1 MPLPQAENR
10 VLQGRDLPDDLRT
23 TLVAMQALI
32 AAGSKNPQIVEFSR
46 LLVGDL
52 PDRRTVTP
60 EQQEIAQIQR
70 VWQWVCANIRYV
82 TDAYDFKN
90 NVEGEQLQDAN
101 ATLELMAGD
110 CDDMAVLSGAMIASL
125 GIGVEL
131 WMAGG
136 PQSMPP
142 EGWSEMNAV
151 ADACESA
158 GVSLPP
164 EVGAYLASKTAAD
177 WTNYSP
183 SPQHIFIVASTR
195 FGQGPRIVVDCTLHE
210 SHQFGS
216 WTIGPGWEYWP
227 ASHFLKG

>member
-1 MPLPQAENR
+1 MPQPQPDSR
-10 VLQGRDLPDDLRT
+10 VVQGHDLPDDLRT

-32 AAGSKNPQIVEFSR
+32 AAGSKNPRIVQFTR

-60 EQQEIAQIQR
+60 EEQEIAQIQR

-82 TDAYDFKN
+82 TDAYDFQN
-90 NVEGEQLQDAN
+90 GVEGEQLQDAD
-101 ATLELMAGD
+101 ATLTLMAGD

-136 PQSMPP
+136 GQSVPP
-142 EGWSEMNAV
+142 EKFAEMNAV
-151 ADACESA
+151 ADACEAA

-164 EVGAYLASKTAAD
+164 EVGAYLASITPED
-177 WTNYSP
+177 WTKYAP

-195 FGQGPRIVVDCTLHE
+195 FGAGPRIVVDCTLHE
-210 SHQFGS
+210 SHPFGS